1 MYAFIIAFLI
11 IATIVGVGT
20 LIYVVID
27 IILDRIRKEIDEAKV
42 EEPVYVP
49 MPVIMPEPEPEP
61 IPEPEPEPEP
71 EPIPEPIIIPPP
83 AFEQID
89 AIEADAILPDEI
101 AMKSV
106 REESGAGHGRGAE
119 INIGT
124 IDQYFEQGETITI
137 AALKEKKLISK
148 KDCRIKVLADGILTK
163 SFTIKAE
170 AFSVQAVKM
179 IELMGGTVIIL
190 VD

>member
-1 MYAFIIAFLI
+1 MYAFIIAFLV
-11 IATIVGVGT
+11 IATIVALGT

-61 IPEPEPEPEP
+61 IPEPEPEP
-71 EPIPEPIIIPPP
+71 IPVPIIIPAP
-83 AFEQID
+83 AFDHID
-89 AIEADAILPDEI
+89 ASEADAILTDEI
-101 AMKSV
+101 AMDSTRK
-106 REESGAGHGRGAE
+106 ESGAGHGRGAE

-124 IDQYFEQGETITI
+124 IDQHFEQGEIITI
-137 AALKEKKLISK
+137 DALKEKKLIGK

>member
-1 MYAFIIAFLI
+1 MYAFIIAFLV
-11 IATIVGVGT
+11 IATIVALGT
-20 LIYVVID
+20 LLYVVID
-27 IILDRIRKEIDEAKV
+27 VILERTKNEMDEAKPEV
-42 EEPVYVP
+42 VVAPIP
-49 MPVIMPEPEPEP
+49 MPVPIPEPEPEP
-61 IPEPEPEPEP
+61 IPEPEPEP
-71 EPIPEPIIIPPP
+71 IPVPIIIPAP
-83 AFEQID
+83 AFDHID
-89 AIEADAILPDEI
+89 AIEADAILTDEI
-101 AMKSV
+101 AMDST
-106 REESGAGHGRGAE
+106 RTESGAGHGRGAE

-124 IDQYFEQGETITI
+124 IDQHFEQGEIITI
-137 AALKEKKLISK
+137 DALKEKKLIGK